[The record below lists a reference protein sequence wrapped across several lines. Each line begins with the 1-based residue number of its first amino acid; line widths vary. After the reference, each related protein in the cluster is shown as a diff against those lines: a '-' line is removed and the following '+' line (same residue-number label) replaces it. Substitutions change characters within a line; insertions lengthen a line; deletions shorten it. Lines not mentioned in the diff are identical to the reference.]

1 MIYRILMTIFSLTV
15 RIFFSSFKI
24 KGKENIPANNPL
36 LIVAN
41 HPSTFMDP
49 IVMAVAMKRK
59 VHFIAKGSAFKSRFA
74 KWILPKFNM
83 IPIYRKDFE
92 PGEMHKNE
100 DTFEK
105 VFEILEQGGAVI
117 IFPEGISITDRILKR
132 LKTGTMRMALSV
144 EERNNFELGV
154 HILPMGLNFSNP
166 HQFRSKV
173 EIRIGEPIAIKKY
186 EEKYKI
192 DTIKAVH
199 QLRDDVRVAI
209 ESLIFCVDTPS
220 NDQLIARVETIYK
233 RNFLEVENRHHLE
246 LHEELEISELVRERV
261 NYFTLHDPQRVEQL
275 AEMLENHSLLL
286 KTLKLDGETVDIV
299 GTEKSKFTFGDFCF
313 YLCGLPLF
321 IYGFIN
327 NFIPYKIP
335 GIFNRQ
341 IKARPDFT
349 GAILLTLGTFVFL
362 FFYIFQTI
370 LIYKLSESYI
380 LAFSY
385 LISLP
390 ITGLMAYSYYQRL
403 SNHLHTV
410 KYNRLVD
417 QGDAKVEALV
427 ELEIKIVTEIESAM
441 KIFDTY
447 QMAAE

>member
-1 MIYRILMTIFSLTV
+1 MIYKILMTLFSLTV

-24 KGKENIPANNPL
+24 KGKENIPTHHPL
-36 LIVAN
+36 LVVAN

-92 PGEMHKNE
+92 PGETHKNLE
-100 DTFEK
+100 TFEK
-105 VFEILEQGGAVI
+105 VYEILEKGGAVI

-132 LKTGTMRMALSV
+132 LKTGTMRMALNV
-144 EERNNFELGV
+144 EARNNFELGV
-154 HILPMGLNFSNP
+154 QILPMGLNFSNP

-173 EIRIGEPIAIKKY
+173 EIRIGEAIEVKKY
-186 EEKYKI
+186 RKLYEENS
-192 DTIKAVH
+192 IKGVH
-199 QLRDDVRVAI
+199 KLRDDIRNSI

-220 NDQLIARVETIYK
+220 TDQLIARVESLYK
-233 RNFLEVENRHHLE
+233 RNFLEVENRLQLE
-246 LHEELEISELVRERV
+246 LYEELRISELVRERV
-261 NYFTLHDPQRVEQL
+261 NYFTLHDPKRVEQL
-275 AEMLENHSLLL
+275 AQMLENHSLLL
-286 KTLKLDGETVDIV
+286 KTLRLDGETVDIV
-299 GTEKSKFTFGDFCF
+299 GKEKSKFSFGDFFF

-327 NFIPYKIP
+327 NFIPYKLP
-335 GIFNRQ
+335 GIFNDK

-349 GAILLTLGTFVFL
+349 GAILLCTGTFIFL
-362 FFYIFQTI
+362 IFYIIQTV
-370 LIYKLSESYI
+370 LIYKLSESYVLTI
-380 LAFSY
+380 GY

-390 ITGLMAYSYYQRL
+390 ISGLMAYSYYQRL
-403 SNHLHTV
+403 KNHFQTM

-417 QGDAKVEALV
+417 QGDAQVEELV
-427 ELEIKIVTEIESAM
+427 ELEINIVTEIESAM
-441 KIFDTY
+441 KIFDSY